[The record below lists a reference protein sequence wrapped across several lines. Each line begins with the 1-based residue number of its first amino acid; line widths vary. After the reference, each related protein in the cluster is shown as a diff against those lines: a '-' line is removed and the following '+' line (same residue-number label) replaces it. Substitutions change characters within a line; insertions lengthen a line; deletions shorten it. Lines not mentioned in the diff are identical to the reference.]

1 MKVFPETI
9 RRLSNIDGGVLLD
22 LRRGKLLRV
31 NVVGTKVLDLLEQGN
46 SQTQIAEKLSAEFQ
60 IALSDAEADVSEFL
74 ALLKTQG
81 VITGDEQ
88 GVRNQQR

>member
-74 ALLKTQG
+74 ASLKTQG
-81 VITGDEQ
+81 VIAGDEQ
-88 GVRNQQR
+88 GVRNQQG